1 MQYYVRVRNIVCEG
15 GSSIAM
21 DGPIG
26 DLRDALL
33 RAPPRGSNLSV
44 EFSQGC
50 TSTVTGWPVASSF
63 RIHISS

>member
-15 GSSIAM
+15 GSSITM

-26 DLRDALL
+26 DLRDALH

-44 EFSQGC
+44 EFSQD
-50 TSTVTGWPVASSF
+50 VRVL
-63 RIHISS
+63 